1 MQFNQFSVMCSKAP
15 EWNFSIETEKKTQ
28 KEIIRLCFFLSILNR
43 NIEVYY
49 TQMDKRKTH
58 RTLDCTSG
66 LWISTK
72 FANLVKK
79 TYIYR

>member
-1 MQFNQFSVMCSKAP
+1 M
-15 EWNFSIETEKKTQ
+15 
-28 KEIIRLCFFLSILNR
+28 FFLSILNR

-58 RTLDCTSG
+58 RTLDWKSG

-79 TYIYR
+79 NEHIYTDKKNAKKTVLFS